1 MQQPRAVRLRPTLP
15 SSPLPVFSVRAS
27 VLSAPVLL
35 ALWLSASSLPAWAN
49 LDARF
54 VEGAPKDRFEF
65 TNRSACALANA
76 EITVDLRTSPAGL
89 IFDTTST
96 GAGVE
101 VFQPFELVEGAQ
113 ALSSHTPVN
122 DGDTQ
127 VVLTVRSLAPGA
139 RIAFTVDVDDTISQR
154 GITIAGSEIEGAT
167 VRLTAGGFNA
177 SGRFTAQ
184 AETSVGSPPCR

>member
-1 MQQPRAVRLRPTLP
+1 MPQPRALSPRLL
-15 SSPLPVFSVRAS
+15 SPAS
-27 VLSAPVLL
+27 LLVLAF
-35 ALWLSASSLPAWAN
+35 ATAAAPAWAN

-76 EITVDLRTSPAGL
+76 QITLDMRTSAAGL

-96 GAGVE
+96 GAGVD

-113 ALSSHTPVN
+113 ALASHTPVN

-127 VVLTVRSLAPGA
+127 VVLSVRSLAPGA

-167 VRLTAGGFNA
+167 VRLTAGGFHA